1 MGLGTAILLKVNSS
15 TGGSDLISYLA
26 KSYKPELRTS
36 NIIVIIDALIVALNV
51 IFFKEIEVGL
61 YSAIA
66 IYIMGKI
73 IDIFFEG
80 VYFTKLIFIIS
91 DKNEKIADLENGVAA
106 MCTTSGQ
113 AASLISVLNLASAGD
128 RILSTS
134 AIYGGT
140 VGKMSFF
147 NSIFDGLT
155 ELSQKLPEINIQT
168 FYIIVFVALGAVA
181 AIIGLTFFAA
191 AAYKMRRAC
200 SKVLSYLEN
209 EDVIGDDN
217 AAGFTSACFGAKAPA
232 AMREAWVSYLGVR
245 FGYPSEVMDSSVF
258 DKEVKHPDSVRA
270 NVYISVALIL
280 TALFTFW
287 GLGAMGT
294 AEVGVVLCLGLLIA
308 AVGYLVLWL
317 VARSEYKTAA
327 KKYAAMQD
335 ALDAKV
341 NLSVE
346 RDYAT
351 DASPLLQV
359 AAIMDGIVA
368 RNTARPAPTEEEVAA
383 LVKEREAETAQQ
395 EPAAEQGAEAPAE
408 EKTPLELAAEEGAEA
423 PAEEA
428 APAEETAFE
437 PVEEEAPAD
446 PNAPETGIPPV
457 VGHREDEGKGRDT
470 VAEEIENNDEDE
482 KNMFGR
488 KKKKLQNAELTA
500 RGYDDLI
507 VDAELLPDDDD
518 DDDIAEAQLV
528 SVPAPAQPYAA
539 APAQPAMAR
548 GSEPESL
555 EGLNIARRPVAD
567 ESVTVSLEPE
577 VIYVEEDLDEGDEDV
592 KPPRLAKL
600 PHLVDYV
607 LTMNLSRSMKIRVA
621 MLMLQAY
628 NVFKNSPENKAIVI
642 QCLTKIMKVLMAD
655 QAKAKAERE
664 AAEAQQAAAA
674 DTAAQ

>member
-1 MGLGTAILLKVNSS
+1 
-15 TGGSDLISYLA
+15 
-26 KSYKPELRTS
+26 
-36 NIIVIIDALIVALNV
+36 
-51 IFFKEIEVGL
+51 
-61 YSAIA
+61 
-66 IYIMGKI
+66 
-73 IDIFFEG
+73 
-80 VYFTKLIFIIS
+80 
-91 DKNEKIADLENGVAA
+91 
-106 MCTTSGQ
+106 
-113 AASLISVLNLASAGD
+113 
-128 RILSTS
+128 
-134 AIYGGT
+134 
-140 VGKMSFF
+140 MSFF

-258 DKEVKHPDSVRA
+258 DKEVKRPDSVRA
-270 NVYISVALIL
+270 NIYISVALIL

-482 KNMFGR
+482 ENMFGR
-488 KKKKLQNAELTA
+488 KKKKLQNEELTA
-500 RGYDDLI
+500 RGYDELV
-507 VDAELLPDDDD
+507 VDGEVLTDDDGEG
-518 DDDIAEAQLV
+518 AEEGKLV
-528 SVPAPAQPYAA
+528 SAPAPVTPYVQDS
-539 APAQPAMAR
+539 APADAYAPAMAR
-548 GSEPESL
+548 GAEPESL
-555 EGLNIARRPVAD
+555 EGLNIAKRPTAD
-567 ESVTVSLEPE
+567 SSVTVSLEPE

-655 QAKAKAERE
+655 QAAAKAKAEQE
-664 AAEAQQAAAA
+664 AAQAAAA
-674 DTAAQ
+674 TTAE

>member
-1 MGLGTAILLKVNSS
+1 
-15 TGGSDLISYLA
+15 
-26 KSYKPELRTS
+26 
-36 NIIVIIDALIVALNV
+36 
-51 IFFKEIEVGL
+51 
-61 YSAIA
+61 
-66 IYIMGKI
+66 
-73 IDIFFEG
+73 
-80 VYFTKLIFIIS
+80 
-91 DKNEKIADLENGVAA
+91 
-106 MCTTSGQ
+106 
-113 AASLISVLNLASAGD
+113 
-128 RILSTS
+128 
-134 AIYGGT
+134 
-140 VGKMSFF
+140 MSFF

-181 AIIGLTFFAA
+181 VIIGLTFFAA

-217 AAGFTSACFGAKAPA
+217 VAGFTSACFGAKAPA

-270 NVYISVALIL
+270 NIYISVALIL

-317 VARSEYKTAA
+317 VARNEYKTAA

-368 RNTARPAPTEEEVAA
+368 RNTARPAPTEEEVRAA
-383 LVKEREAETAQQ
+383 AEAKQAAAPVEAAEEKEQEKEEFVPVEESTEEQPAEEPAEEPDSAAEEADGDTDGESLADDAETA
-395 EPAAEQGAEAPAE
+395 EPAKTPTSAE
-408 EKTPLELAAEEGAEA
+408 E
-423 PAEEA
+423 AEEA
-428 APAEETAFE
+428 AEKE
-437 PVEEEAPAD
+437 PFR
-446 PNAPETGIPPV
+446 TG
-457 VGHREDEGKGRDT
+457 EGNEGRDT

-482 KNMFGR
+482 ENMFGR

-518 DDDIAEAQLV
+518 DADIAEAQLV

-642 QCLTKIMKVLMAD
+642 QCLTKVMKVLMAEHAAA
-655 QAKAKAERE
+655 QAARAAAAQQE
-664 AAEAQQAAAA
+664 AAQAAA
-674 DTAAQ
+674 DTAAEGAAE

>member
-1 MGLGTAILLKVNSS
+1 
-15 TGGSDLISYLA
+15 
-26 KSYKPELRTS
+26 
-36 NIIVIIDALIVALNV
+36 
-51 IFFKEIEVGL
+51 
-61 YSAIA
+61 
-66 IYIMGKI
+66 
-73 IDIFFEG
+73 
-80 VYFTKLIFIIS
+80 
-91 DKNEKIADLENGVAA
+91 
-106 MCTTSGQ
+106 
-113 AASLISVLNLASAGD
+113 
-128 RILSTS
+128 
-134 AIYGGT
+134 
-140 VGKMSFF
+140 MSFF

-181 AIIGLTFFAA
+181 VIIGLTFFAA

-200 SKVLSYLEN
+200 SKVLSYLVN

-258 DKEVKHPDSVRA
+258 DKEVKRPDSVRA
-270 NVYISVALIL
+270 NIYISVALIL

-408 EKTPLELAAEEGAEA
+408 E
-423 PAEEA
+423 A

-446 PNAPETGIPPV
+446 PNAPETGISPV

-482 KNMFGR
+482 ESMFGR

-518 DDDIAEAQLV
+518 DDNIAEAQLV